1 MSSPGNPA
9 EPRGGAFWTE
19 RPVAL
24 FNGLTHLM
32 NSIGTLWV
40 FGLMFL
46 ICADIFARNVFNH
59 PLNGVPEIIGYS
71 IVGTIY
77 LQLANT
83 LHAGRFTRAEI
94 LIDWMEVRRPFAARI
109 FNGLFNLAGIAVFV
123 VLVKGFWLEFAEA
136 WATDAITGVPGTIT
150 FIVWPFY
157 LILVVGGSATC
168 LEFALRFLREC
179 SGTLRAAREADD
191 DGNRKRPGYGWL
203 IALAAF
209 AAIVYLLTGAELT
222 NAQIGVL
229 SILSMLT
236 LIYAGMPIGIALI
249 VLGFAGIWMMKGNT
263 IIAERMLAQ
272 AGAQYMKD
280 YFFGVVPLFV
290 LMGLLVSASDVGR
303 ETFQVARWALR
314 RVRGGLGIATVAAN
328 AIFAAITGSSI
339 ASAAVFTRVATPE
352 MMAQGYTARFSVG
365 VVAGSSVLGMLIP
378 PSLLLIVYAFLAE
391 QSVGILFIAA
401 IVPGLILAG
410 AFSLLILAMATW
422 RPHWI
427 GNVSAMTGSADDES
441 VLSAAIKLFPILL
454 LVALVIGGIYGG
466 IFTPTEAGAAGS
478 LGALIIGF
486 AKRKLNWRTLWGV
499 LIETGHI
506 TVSILFLILAA
517 NIYSRMLAL
526 SGLPQQMGEF
536 IGGTSL
542 GFTGFIILYVLVL
555 ILLGMILDSISIMLI
570 ILPLA
575 LPVLLQ
581 FGGDPIWFGIVTVI
595 TVEIGLLTPPFGIT
609 CYVVKS
615 TLNDARISLN
625 QIFLGAAPFAFIMLL
640 VTILLIVVPGLSL
653 IFV

>member
-1 MSSPGNPA
+1 MGLPI
-9 EPRGGAFWTE
+9 R
-19 RPVAL
+19 L
-24 FNGLTHLM
+24 FNGFTDLM

-40 FGLMFL
+40 FGMMFL
-46 ICADIFARNVFNH
+46 ICTDIFARNVFNF
-59 PLNGVPEIIGYS
+59 PLNGVPEVIAFS
-71 IVGTIY
+71 IAGTIY

-83 LHAGRFTRAEI
+83 LHSGRFTRAEL
-94 LIDWMEVRRPFAARI
+94 LIDWLEVKRPVAGRVFNAI
-109 FNGLFNLAGIAVFV
+109 FNLFGAIVFLIMV
-123 VLVKGFWLEFAEA
+123 RGFWAEFTDA
-136 WATDAITGVPGTIT
+136 WAENELGGVPGTIT

-157 LILVVGGSATC
+157 LLLVVGGTATG
-168 LEFALRFLREC
+168 LEFVFRLIREC
-179 SGTLRAAREADD
+179 AGMGKAFKSESAD
-191 DGNRKRPGYGWL
+191 GVRTKQGYGWL
-203 IALAAF
+203 VALAGF
-209 AAIVYLLTGAELT
+209 ACVIYLLTTAELT
-222 NAQIGVL
+222 NAQIGIL
-229 SILSMLT
+229 SILCMLV

-249 VLGFAGIWMMKGNT
+249 VLGFCGIWMMKGNT
-263 IIAERMLAQ
+263 IIAERMLPQ
-272 AGAQYMKD
+272 AGAEYMKN

-290 LMGLLVSASDVGR
+290 LMGLLVAASDVGK

-328 AIFAAITGSSI
+328 AVFAAITGSSI

-378 PSLLLIVYAFLAE
+378 PSLLLIVYGFLAE
-391 QSVGILFIAA
+391 QSVGVLFIAA
-401 IVPGLILAG
+401 IVPGLILSV
-410 AFSLLILAMATW
+410 AFALLILAMATW
-422 RPHWI
+422 RPQWI
-427 GNVSAMTGSADDES
+427 GDVSVTDDSASDES
-441 VLSAAIKLFPILL
+441 IASAAMKLFPILS

-466 IFTPTEAGAAGS
+466 LFTPTEAGAAGS
-478 LGALIIGF
+478 FGALVIGIL
-486 AKRKLNWRTLWGV
+486 KRKLDWKTLWSV

-517 NIYSRMLAL
+517 NMYSRMLAL
-526 SGLPQQMGEF
+526 SGLPQQMGDF

-542 GFTGFIILYVLVL
+542 GYTGFIILYVLVL

-595 TVEIGLLTPPFGIT
+595 AVEIGLLTPPLGIT

-615 TLNDARISLN
+615 TLNDDRITLN
-625 QIFLGAAPFAFIMLL
+625 QIFLGAMPFAFIMLL
-640 VTILLIVVPGLSL
+640 VTILLIVVPEISL

>member
-1 MSSPGNPA
+1 MG
-9 EPRGGAFWTE
+9 F
-19 RPVAL
+19 PVYL
-24 FNGLTHLM
+24 FNRFTNLM

-40 FGLMFL
+40 FGMMFL
-46 ICADIFARNVFNH
+46 ICTDIFARNVFNF
-59 PLNGVPEIIGYS
+59 PLNGVPEIIAFS
-71 IVGTIY
+71 IAGTIY

-83 LHAGRFTRAEI
+83 LHSGRFTRAEL
-94 LIDWMEVRRPFAARI
+94 LIDWLEVKRPVAGRVFNII
-109 FNGLFNLAGIAVFV
+109 FNFFGILVFV
-123 VLVKGFWLEFAEA
+123 VMVRGFWSEF
-136 WATDAITGVPGTIT
+136 TDAWDENELAGVPGTIT

-157 LILVVGGSATC
+157 LLLVVGGTATG
-168 LEFALRFLREC
+168 LEFLFRMMREC
-179 SGTLRAAREADD
+179 AGLGGSCRAKTS
-191 DGNRKRPGYGWL
+191 DGVRLKRGYAWL
-203 IALAAF
+203 IALAGF
-209 AAIVYLLTGAELT
+209 AAIIYLLTTAELS

-229 SILSMLT
+229 SILCMLI

-249 VLGFAGIWMMKGNT
+249 VLGFCGIWMMKGNT
-263 IIAERMLAQ
+263 IIAERMLPQ
-272 AGAQYMKD
+272 AGAEYMKN

-290 LMGLLVSASDVGR
+290 LMGLLVAASDVGK
-303 ETFQVARWALR
+303 ETFQVARWSLR

-328 AIFAAITGSSI
+328 AVFAAITGSSI

-352 MMAQGYTARFSVG
+352 MMDQGYTARFSVG

-378 PSLLLIVYAFLAE
+378 PSLLLIVYGFLAE
-391 QSVGILFIAA
+391 QSVGVLFIAA
-401 IVPGLILAG
+401 IIPGLILAL
-410 AFSLLILAMATW
+410 AFALLILAMATW
-422 RPHWI
+422 RPQWI
-427 GNVSAMTGSADDES
+427 GDVRVTDTAGDDES
-441 VLSAAIKLFPILL
+441 VLSATIKLFPILS

-478 LGALIIGF
+478 LGALIIGLM
-486 AKRKLNWRTLWGV
+486 KRKLDWKAVWGV
-499 LIETGHI
+499 LMETGHI

-517 NIYSRMLAL
+517 NIYARMLAL
-526 SGLPQQMGEF
+526 SGLPQQMGDF
-536 IGGTSL
+536 IGGTGL
-542 GFTGFIILYVLVL
+542 GFTGFIIMYVLVL

-595 TVEIGLLTPPFGIT
+595 AVEIGLLTPPLGIT

-615 TLNDARISLN
+615 TLNDDRITLN

-640 VTILLIVVPGLSL
+640 VTILLIAVPELSL

>member
-1 MSSPGNPA
+1 MGLPI
-9 EPRGGAFWTE
+9 R
-19 RPVAL
+19 L
-24 FNGLTHLM
+24 FNGFTDLM

-40 FGLMFL
+40 FGMMFL
-46 ICADIFARNVFNH
+46 ICTDIFARNVFNF
-59 PLNGVPEIIGYS
+59 PLNGVPEVIAFS
-71 IVGTIY
+71 IAGTIY

-83 LHAGRFTRAEI
+83 LHSGRFTRAEL
-94 LIDWMEVRRPFAARI
+94 LIDWLEVKRPVAGRVFNAI
-109 FNGLFNLAGIAVFV
+109 FNLFGAIVFLIMV
-123 VLVKGFWLEFAEA
+123 RGFWTEFTDA
-136 WATDAITGVPGTIT
+136 WAENELGGVPGTIT

-157 LILVVGGSATC
+157 LLLVVGGTATG
-168 LEFALRFLREC
+168 LEFVFRLIREC
-179 SGTLRAAREADD
+179 AGMGKAFKSESAD
-191 DGNRKRPGYGWL
+191 GVRTKQGFGWL
-203 IALAAF
+203 VALAGF
-209 AAIVYLLTGAELT
+209 ACVIYLLTTAELT
-222 NAQIGVL
+222 NAQIGIL
-229 SILSMLT
+229 SILCMLV

-249 VLGFAGIWMMKGNT
+249 VLGFCGIWMMKGNT
-263 IIAERMLAQ
+263 IIAERMLPQ
-272 AGAQYMKD
+272 AGAEYMKN

-290 LMGLLVSASDVGR
+290 LMGLLVAASDVGK

-328 AIFAAITGSSI
+328 AVFAAITGSSI

-378 PSLLLIVYAFLAE
+378 PSLLLIVYGFLAE
-391 QSVGILFIAA
+391 QSVGVLFIAA
-401 IVPGLILAG
+401 IVPGLILSV
-410 AFSLLILAMATW
+410 AFALLILAMATW
-422 RPHWI
+422 RPQWI
-427 GNVSAMTGSADDES
+427 GDVSVTDDSASDES
-441 VLSAAIKLFPILL
+441 IASAAMKLFPILS

-466 IFTPTEAGAAGS
+466 LFTPTEAGAAGS
-478 LGALIIGF
+478 FGALVIGIL
-486 AKRKLNWRTLWGV
+486 KRKLDWKTLWSV

-517 NIYSRMLAL
+517 NMYSRMLAL
-526 SGLPQQMGEF
+526 SGLPQQMGDF

-542 GFTGFIILYVLVL
+542 GYTGFIILYVLVL

-595 TVEIGLLTPPFGIT
+595 AVEIGLLTPPLGIT

-615 TLNDARISLN
+615 TLNDERITLN
-625 QIFLGAAPFAFIMLL
+625 QIFLGAMPFAFIMLL
-640 VTILLIVVPGLSL
+640 VTILLIVVPEISL

>member
-1 MSSPGNPA
+1 MGL
-9 EPRGGAFWTE
+9 
-19 RPVAL
+19 PVRL
-24 FNGLTHLM
+24 FNGFTNLM

-40 FGLMFL
+40 FGMMFL
-46 ICADIFARNVFNH
+46 ICTDIFARNVFNF
-59 PLNGVPEIIGYS
+59 PLNGVPEVIAFS
-71 IVGTIY
+71 IAGTIY

-83 LHAGRFTRAEI
+83 LHSGRFTRAEL
-94 LIDWMEVRRPFAARI
+94 LIDWLEVKRPVAGRVFNAI
-109 FNGLFNLAGIAVFV
+109 FNLFGAIVFLIMV
-123 VLVKGFWLEFAEA
+123 RGFWAEFTDA
-136 WATDAITGVPGTIT
+136 WAENELAGVPGTIT

-157 LILVVGGSATC
+157 LLLVVGGTATG
-168 LEFALRFLREC
+168 LEFVFRLIREC
-179 SGTLRAAREADD
+179 AGMGKAFKSESAD
-191 DGNRKRPGYGWL
+191 GVRTKRGYGWL
-203 IALAAF
+203 VALAGF
-209 AAIVYLLTGAELT
+209 ACLIYLLTTAELT
-222 NAQIGVL
+222 NAQIGIL
-229 SILSMLT
+229 SILCMLV

-249 VLGFAGIWMMKGNT
+249 VLGFCGIWMMKGNT
-263 IIAERMLAQ
+263 IIAERMLPQ
-272 AGAQYMKD
+272 AGAEYMKN

-290 LMGLLVSASDVGR
+290 LMGLLVAASDVGK

-328 AIFAAITGSSI
+328 AVFAAITGSSI

-378 PSLLLIVYAFLAE
+378 PSLLLIVYGFLAE
-391 QSVGILFIAA
+391 QSVGVLFIAA
-401 IVPGLILAG
+401 IVPGLILSV
-410 AFSLLILAMATW
+410 AFALLILAMATW
-422 RPHWI
+422 RPQWI
-427 GNVSAMTGSADDES
+427 GDVSVTDDSASDES
-441 VLSAAIKLFPILL
+441 IASAAMKLFPILS

-466 IFTPTEAGAAGS
+466 LFTPTEAGAAGS
-478 LGALIIGF
+478 FGALVIGIL
-486 AKRKLNWRTLWGV
+486 KRKLDWKTLWSV

-517 NIYSRMLAL
+517 NMYSRMLAL
-526 SGLPQQMGEF
+526 SGLPQQMGDF

-542 GFTGFIILYVLVL
+542 GYTGFIILYVLVL

-595 TVEIGLLTPPFGIT
+595 AVEIGLLTPPLGIT

-615 TLNDARISLN
+615 TLNDDRITLN
-625 QIFLGAAPFAFIMLL
+625 QIFLGAMPFAFIMLL
-640 VTILLIVVPGLSL
+640 VTILLIVVPEISL

>member
-1 MSSPGNPA
+1 MGL
-9 EPRGGAFWTE
+9 
-19 RPVAL
+19 PVRL
-24 FNGLTHLM
+24 FNGFTDLM

-40 FGLMFL
+40 FGMMFL
-46 ICADIFARNVFNH
+46 ICTDIFARNVFNF
-59 PLNGVPEIIGYS
+59 PLNGVPEVIAFS
-71 IVGTIY
+71 IAGTIY

-83 LHAGRFTRAEI
+83 LHSGRFTRAEL
-94 LIDWMEVRRPFAARI
+94 LIDWLEVKRPVAGRVFNAI
-109 FNGLFNLAGIAVFV
+109 FNLFGAIVFLIMV
-123 VLVKGFWLEFAEA
+123 RGFWTEFTDA
-136 WATDAITGVPGTIT
+136 WAENELGGVPGTIT

-157 LILVVGGSATC
+157 LLLVVGGTATG
-168 LEFALRFLREC
+168 LEFVFRLIREC
-179 SGTLRAAREADD
+179 AGMGKAFKSESAD
-191 DGNRKRPGYGWL
+191 GVRTKRGYGWL
-203 IALAAF
+203 VALAGF
-209 AAIVYLLTGAELT
+209 ACVIYLLTTAELT
-222 NAQIGVL
+222 NAQIGIL
-229 SILSMLT
+229 SILCMLV

-249 VLGFAGIWMMKGNT
+249 VLGFCGIWMMKGNT
-263 IIAERMLAQ
+263 IIAERMLPQ
-272 AGAQYMKD
+272 AGAEYMKN

-290 LMGLLVSASDVGR
+290 LMGLLVAASDVGK

-328 AIFAAITGSSI
+328 AVFAAITGSSI

-378 PSLLLIVYAFLAE
+378 PSLLLIVYGFLAE
-391 QSVGILFIAA
+391 QSVGVLFIAA
-401 IVPGLILAG
+401 IVPGLILSV
-410 AFSLLILAMATW
+410 AFALLILAMATW
-422 RPHWI
+422 RPQWI
-427 GNVSAMTGSADDES
+427 GDVSVTDDSASDES
-441 VLSAAIKLFPILL
+441 IASAAMKLFPILS

-466 IFTPTEAGAAGS
+466 LFTPTEAGAAGS
-478 LGALIIGF
+478 FGALVIGIL
-486 AKRKLNWRTLWGV
+486 KRKLDWKTLWSV

-517 NIYSRMLAL
+517 NMYSRMLAL
-526 SGLPQQMGEF
+526 SGLPQQMGDF

-542 GFTGFIILYVLVL
+542 GYTGFIILYVLVL

-595 TVEIGLLTPPFGIT
+595 AVEIGLLTPPLGIT

-615 TLNDARISLN
+615 TLNDERITLN
-625 QIFLGAAPFAFIMLL
+625 QIFLGAMPFAFIMLL
-640 VTILLIVVPGLSL
+640 VTILLIVVPEISL

>member
-1 MSSPGNPA
+1 MGLPI
-9 EPRGGAFWTE
+9 R
-19 RPVAL
+19 L
-24 FNGLTHLM
+24 FNGFTDLM

-40 FGLMFL
+40 FAMMFL
-46 ICADIFARNVFNH
+46 ICTDIFARNVFNF
-59 PLNGVPEIIGYS
+59 PLNGVPEVIAFS
-71 IVGTIY
+71 IAGTIY

-83 LHAGRFTRAEI
+83 LHSGRFTRAEL
-94 LIDWMEVRRPFAARI
+94 LIDWLEVKRPVAGRVFNAI
-109 FNGLFNLAGIAVFV
+109 FNLFGAIVFLIMV
-123 VLVKGFWLEFAEA
+123 RGFWAEF
-136 WATDAITGVPGTIT
+136 TDAGAENELGGVPGTIT

-157 LILVVGGSATC
+157 LLLVVGGTATG
-168 LEFALRFLREC
+168 LEFVFRLIREC
-179 SGTLRAAREADD
+179 AGMGKAFKSEST
-191 DGNRKRPGYGWL
+191 DGVRTKRGYGWL
-203 IALAAF
+203 VALAGF
-209 AAIVYLLTGAELT
+209 ACIIYLLTTAELT
-222 NAQIGVL
+222 NAQIGIL
-229 SILSMLT
+229 SILCMLV

-249 VLGFAGIWMMKGNT
+249 VLGFCGIWMMKGNT
-263 IIAERMLAQ
+263 IIAERMLPQ
-272 AGAQYMKD
+272 AGAEYMKN

-290 LMGLLVSASDVGR
+290 LMGLLVAASDVGK

-328 AIFAAITGSSI
+328 AVFAAITGSSI

-378 PSLLLIVYAFLAE
+378 PSLLLIVYGFLAE
-391 QSVGILFIAA
+391 QSVGVLFIAA
-401 IVPGLILAG
+401 IVPGLILSV
-410 AFSLLILAMATW
+410 AFALLILAMATW
-422 RPHWI
+422 RPQWI
-427 GNVSAMTGSADDES
+427 GDVSVTDDSASDES
-441 VLSAAIKLFPILL
+441 IASAAMKLFPILS

-466 IFTPTEAGAAGS
+466 LFTPTEAGAAGS
-478 LGALIIGF
+478 FGALVIGIL
-486 AKRKLNWRTLWGV
+486 KRKLDWKTLWSV

-517 NIYSRMLAL
+517 NMYSRMLAL
-526 SGLPQQMGEF
+526 SGLPQQMGDF

-542 GFTGFIILYVLVL
+542 GYTGFIILYVLVL

-595 TVEIGLLTPPFGIT
+595 AVEIGLLTPPLGIT

-615 TLNDARISLN
+615 TLNDERITLN
-625 QIFLGAAPFAFIMLL
+625 QIFLGAMPFAFIMLL
-640 VTILLIVVPGLSL
+640 VTILLIVVPEISL

>member
-1 MSSPGNPA
+1 MGL
-9 EPRGGAFWTE
+9 
-19 RPVAL
+19 PVRL
-24 FNGLTHLM
+24 FNGFTNLM

-40 FGLMFL
+40 FGMMFL
-46 ICADIFARNVFNH
+46 ICTDIFARNVFNF
-59 PLNGVPEIIGYS
+59 PLNGVPEVIAFS
-71 IVGTIY
+71 IAGTIY

-83 LHAGRFTRAEI
+83 LHSGRFTRAEL
-94 LIDWMEVRRPFAARI
+94 LIDWLEVKRPVAGRVFNAI
-109 FNGLFNLAGIAVFV
+109 FNLFGAIVFLIMV
-123 VLVKGFWLEFAEA
+123 RGFWAEFTDA
-136 WATDAITGVPGTIT
+136 WAENELAGVPGTIT

-157 LILVVGGSATC
+157 LLLVVGGTATG
-168 LEFALRFLREC
+168 LEFVFRLFREC
-179 SGTLRAAREADD
+179 AGMGKAFKSESAD
-191 DGNRKRPGYGWL
+191 GVRTKRGYGWL
-203 IALAAF
+203 VALAGF
-209 AAIVYLLTGAELT
+209 ACVIYLLTTAELT
-222 NAQIGVL
+222 NAQIGIL
-229 SILSMLT
+229 SILCMLV

-249 VLGFAGIWMMKGNT
+249 VLGFCGIWMMKGNT
-263 IIAERMLAQ
+263 IIAERMLPQ
-272 AGAQYMKD
+272 AGAEYMKN

-290 LMGLLVSASDVGR
+290 LMGLLVAASDVGK

-314 RVRGGLGIATVAAN
+314 RVRGGLGIGTVAAN
-328 AIFAAITGSSI
+328 AVFAAITGSSI

-378 PSLLLIVYAFLAE
+378 PSLLLIVYGFLAE
-391 QSVGILFIAA
+391 QSVGVLFIAA
-401 IVPGLILAG
+401 IVPGLILSV
-410 AFSLLILAMATW
+410 AFALLILAMATW
-422 RPHWI
+422 RPQWI
-427 GNVSAMTGSADDES
+427 GDVSVSDDSASDES
-441 VLSAAIKLFPILL
+441 IASAAMLLLPILS

-466 IFTPTEAGAAGS
+466 LFTPTEAGAAGS
-478 LGALIIGF
+478 FGALVIGIL
-486 AKRKLNWRTLWGV
+486 KRKLDWKTLWSV

-517 NIYSRMLAL
+517 NMYSRMLAL
-526 SGLPQQMGEF
+526 SGLPQQMGDF

-542 GFTGFIILYVLVL
+542 GYTGFIILYVLVL

-595 TVEIGLLTPPFGIT
+595 AVEIGLLTPPLGIT

-615 TLNDARISLN
+615 TLNDDRITLN
-625 QIFLGAAPFAFIMLL
+625 QIFLGAMPFAFIMLL
-640 VTILLIVVPGLSL
+640 VTILLIVVPEISL

>member
-1 MSSPGNPA
+1 MTSPVNSGDA
-9 EPRGGAFWTE
+9 VGGASWLG
-19 RPVAL
+19 RPVSL
-24 FNGLTHLM
+24 FNALTNLM

-40 FGLMFL
+40 FGMMFM
-46 ICADIFARNVFNH
+46 ICADIFARNLFNH
-59 PLNGVPEIIGYS
+59 PLNGIPEIIGFS
-71 IVGTIY
+71 IAGTIY

-83 LHAGRFTRAEI
+83 LHSGRFTRAEM
-94 LIDWMEVRRPFAARI
+94 LIEWMEGRRPFAGRVFNAI
-109 FNGLFNLAGIAVFV
+109 FNFVGRVVFIVMVRGFWFV
-123 VLVKGFWLEFAEA
+123 VSDAGAENEIA
-136 WATDAITGVPGTIT
+136 GVPGTIT

-157 LILVVGGSATC
+157 LLLVVGASATGI
-168 LEFALRFLREC
+168 EFFLRFLREC
-179 SGTLRAAREADD
+179 RGGIRALGEKDESGAP
-191 DGNRKRPGYGWL
+191 KSKGYGWL

-209 AAIVYLLTGAELT
+209 ATVIYLLTSAELT

-229 SILSMLT
+229 SILSMLV

-249 VLGFAGIWMMKGNT
+249 VLGFCGIWMMKGNT
-263 IIAERMLAQ
+263 AIAERMLPQ
-272 AGAQYMKD
+272 AGAEYMKN

-290 LMGLLVSASDVGR
+290 LMGLLVSASDVGK

-328 AIFAAITGSSI
+328 AVFAAITGSSI

-352 MMAQGYTARFSVG
+352 MMAQGYTARFAVG

-378 PSLLLIVYAFLAE
+378 PSLLLIVYGFLAE

-401 IVPGLILAG
+401 IVPGLILAF
-410 AFSLLILAMATW
+410 AFALLILAMATW
-422 RPHWI
+422 RPQWI
-427 GNVSAMTGSADDES
+427 GNVTVTDELDSSES
-441 VLSAAIKLFPILL
+441 VKSAFVKLFPILS
-454 LVALVIGGIYGG
+454 LVLLVIGGIYGG

-486 AKRKLNWRTLWGV
+486 MKRKLDWRTLWGV
-499 LIETGHI
+499 LVETGHI

-517 NIYSRMLAL
+517 NIYARMLAL
-526 SGLPQQMGEF
+526 SGLPQQMGDF

-575 LPVLLQ
+575 LPVLAQ
-581 FGGDPIWFGIVTVI
+581 FGGDPIWFGIVTVVA
-595 TVEIGLLTPPFGIT
+595 VEIGLLTPPLGIT

-615 TLNDARISLN
+615 TLNDDRITLN

-640 VTILLIVVPGLSL
+640 VTILLIAIPEISL

>member
-1 MSSPGNPA
+1 MGL
-9 EPRGGAFWTE
+9 
-19 RPVAL
+19 PVRL
-24 FNGLTHLM
+24 FNGFTNLM

-40 FGLMFL
+40 FGMMFL
-46 ICADIFARNVFNH
+46 ICTDIFARNVFNF
-59 PLNGVPEIIGYS
+59 PLNGVPEVIAFS
-71 IVGTIY
+71 IAGTIY

-83 LHAGRFTRAEI
+83 LHSGRFTRAEL
-94 LIDWMEVRRPFAARI
+94 LIDWLEVKRPVAGRVFNAI
-109 FNGLFNLAGIAVFV
+109 FNLFGAIVFLIMV
-123 VLVKGFWLEFAEA
+123 RGFWAEFTDA
-136 WATDAITGVPGTIT
+136 WAENELAGVPGTIT

-157 LILVVGGSATC
+157 LLLVVGGTATG
-168 LEFALRFLREC
+168 LEFVFRLIREC
-179 SGTLRAAREADD
+179 AGMGKAFKSESAD
-191 DGNRKRPGYGWL
+191 GVRTKRGYGWL
-203 IALAAF
+203 VALAGF
-209 AAIVYLLTGAELT
+209 ACIIYLLTTAELT
-222 NAQIGVL
+222 NAQIGIL
-229 SILSMLT
+229 SILCMLV

-249 VLGFAGIWMMKGNT
+249 VLGFCGIWMMKGNT
-263 IIAERMLAQ
+263 IIAERMLPQ
-272 AGAQYMKD
+272 AGAEYMKN

-290 LMGLLVSASDVGR
+290 LMGLLVAASDVGK

-328 AIFAAITGSSI
+328 AVFAAITGSSI

-378 PSLLLIVYAFLAE
+378 PSLLLIVYGFLAE
-391 QSVGILFIAA
+391 QSVGVLFIAA
-401 IVPGLILAG
+401 IVPGLILSV
-410 AFSLLILAMATW
+410 AFALLILAMATW
-422 RPHWI
+422 RPQWI
-427 GNVSAMTGSADDES
+427 GDVSVTDDSASDES
-441 VLSAAIKLFPILL
+441 IASAAMKLFPILS

-466 IFTPTEAGAAGS
+466 LFTPTEAGAAGS
-478 LGALIIGF
+478 FGALVIGIL
-486 AKRKLNWRTLWGV
+486 KRKLDWKTLWSV

-517 NIYSRMLAL
+517 NMYSRMLAL
-526 SGLPQQMGEF
+526 SGLPQQMGDF

-542 GFTGFIILYVLVL
+542 GYTGFIILYVLVL

-595 TVEIGLLTPPFGIT
+595 AVEIGLLTPPLGIT

-615 TLNDARISLN
+615 TLNDDRITLN
-625 QIFLGAAPFAFIMLL
+625 QIFLGAMPFAFIMLL
-640 VTILLIVVPGLSL
+640 VTILLIVVPELSL

>member
-1 MSSPGNPA
+1 MGL
-9 EPRGGAFWTE
+9 
-19 RPVAL
+19 PVRL
-24 FNGLTHLM
+24 FNGFTNLM

-40 FGLMFL
+40 FGMMFL
-46 ICADIFARNVFNH
+46 ICTDIFARNVFNF
-59 PLNGVPEIIGYS
+59 PLNGVPEVIAFS
-71 IVGTIY
+71 IAGTIY

-83 LHAGRFTRAEI
+83 LHSGRFTRAEL
-94 LIDWMEVRRPFAARI
+94 LIDWLEVKRPVAGRVFNAI
-109 FNGLFNLAGIAVFV
+109 FNLFGAIVFLIMV
-123 VLVKGFWLEFAEA
+123 RGFWAEFTDA
-136 WATDAITGVPGTIT
+136 WAENELAGVPGTIT

-157 LILVVGGSATC
+157 LLLVVGGTATG
-168 LEFALRFLREC
+168 LEFVFRLFREC
-179 SGTLRAAREADD
+179 AGMGKAFKSESAD
-191 DGNRKRPGYGWL
+191 GVRTKRGYGWL
-203 IALAAF
+203 VALAGF
-209 AAIVYLLTGAELT
+209 ACVIYLLTTAELT
-222 NAQIGVL
+222 NAQIGIL
-229 SILSMLT
+229 SILCMLV

-249 VLGFAGIWMMKGNT
+249 VLGFCGIWMMKGNT
-263 IIAERMLAQ
+263 IIAERMLPQ
-272 AGAQYMKD
+272 AGAEYMKN

-290 LMGLLVSASDVGR
+290 LMGLLVAASDVGK

-328 AIFAAITGSSI
+328 AVFAAITGSSI

-378 PSLLLIVYAFLAE
+378 PSLLLIVYGFLAE
-391 QSVGILFIAA
+391 QSVGVLFIAA
-401 IVPGLILAG
+401 IVPGLILSV
-410 AFSLLILAMATW
+410 AFALLILAMATW
-422 RPHWI
+422 RPQWI
-427 GNVSAMTGSADDES
+427 GDVSVTDDSASDES
-441 VLSAAIKLFPILL
+441 IASAAMKLFPILS

-466 IFTPTEAGAAGS
+466 LFTPTEAGAAGS
-478 LGALIIGF
+478 FGALVIGIL
-486 AKRKLNWRTLWGV
+486 KRKLDWKTLWSV

-517 NIYSRMLAL
+517 NMYSRMLAL
-526 SGLPQQMGEF
+526 SGLPQQMGDF

-542 GFTGFIILYVLVL
+542 GYTGFIILYVLVL

-595 TVEIGLLTPPFGIT
+595 AVEIGLLTPPLGIT

-615 TLNDARISLN
+615 TLNDDRITLN
-625 QIFLGAAPFAFIMLL
+625 QIFLGAMPFAFIMLL
-640 VTILLIVVPGLSL
+640 VTILLIVVPEISL

>member
-1 MSSPGNPA
+1 M
-9 EPRGGAFWTE
+9 EL
-19 RPVAL
+19 PVRL
-24 FNGLTHLM
+24 FNGFTNLM

-40 FGLMFL
+40 FGMMFL
-46 ICADIFARNVFNH
+46 ICTDIFARNVFNF
-59 PLNGVPEIIGYS
+59 PLNGVPEVIAFS
-71 IVGTIY
+71 IAGTIY

-83 LHAGRFTRAEI
+83 LHSGRFTRAEL
-94 LIDWMEVRRPFAARI
+94 LIDWLEVKRPVAGRVFNAI
-109 FNGLFNLAGIAVFV
+109 FNLFGAIVFLIMV
-123 VLVKGFWLEFAEA
+123 RGFWAEFTDA
-136 WATDAITGVPGTIT
+136 WAENELAGVPGTIT

-157 LILVVGGSATC
+157 LLLVVGGTATG
-168 LEFALRFLREC
+168 LEFVFRLIREC
-179 SGTLRAAREADD
+179 AGMGKAFKSESAD
-191 DGNRKRPGYGWL
+191 GVRTKQGYGWL
-203 IALAAF
+203 VALAGF
-209 AAIVYLLTGAELT
+209 ACVIYLLTTAELT
-222 NAQIGVL
+222 NAQIGIL
-229 SILSMLT
+229 SILCMLV

-249 VLGFAGIWMMKGNT
+249 VLGFCGIWMMKGNT
-263 IIAERMLAQ
+263 IIAERMLPQ
-272 AGAQYMKD
+272 AGAEYMKN

-290 LMGLLVSASDVGR
+290 LMGLLVAASDVGK

-328 AIFAAITGSSI
+328 AVFAAITGSSI

-378 PSLLLIVYAFLAE
+378 PSLLLIVYGFLAE
-391 QSVGILFIAA
+391 QSVGVLFIAA
-401 IVPGLILAG
+401 IVPGLILSV
-410 AFSLLILAMATW
+410 AFALLILAMATW
-422 RPHWI
+422 RPQWI
-427 GNVSAMTGSADDES
+427 GDVSVTDDSASDES
-441 VLSAAIKLFPILL
+441 IASAAMKLFPILS

-466 IFTPTEAGAAGS
+466 LFTPTEAGAAGS
-478 LGALIIGF
+478 FGALVIGIL
-486 AKRKLNWRTLWGV
+486 KRKLDWKTLWSV

-517 NIYSRMLAL
+517 NMYSRMLAL
-526 SGLPQQMGEF
+526 SGLPQQMGDF

-542 GFTGFIILYVLVL
+542 GYTGFIILYVLVL

-595 TVEIGLLTPPFGIT
+595 AVEIGLLTPPLGIT

-615 TLNDARISLN
+615 TLNDDRITLN
-625 QIFLGAAPFAFIMLL
+625 QIFLGAMPFAFIMLL
-640 VTILLIVVPGLSL
+640 VTILLIVVPEISL

>member
-1 MSSPGNPA
+1 MGL
-9 EPRGGAFWTE
+9 
-19 RPVAL
+19 PVRL
-24 FNGLTHLM
+24 FNGFTNLM

-40 FGLMFL
+40 FGMMFL
-46 ICADIFARNVFNH
+46 ICTDIFARNVFNF
-59 PLNGVPEIIGYS
+59 PLNGVPEVIAFS
-71 IVGTIY
+71 IAGTIY

-83 LHAGRFTRAEI
+83 LHSGRFTRAEL
-94 LIDWMEVRRPFAARI
+94 LIDWLEVKRPVAGRVFNAI
-109 FNGLFNLAGIAVFV
+109 FNLFGAIVFLIMV
-123 VLVKGFWLEFAEA
+123 RGFWAEFTDA
-136 WATDAITGVPGTIT
+136 WAENELAGVPGTIT

-157 LILVVGGSATC
+157 LLLVVGGTATG
-168 LEFALRFLREC
+168 LEFVFRLIREC
-179 SGTLRAAREADD
+179 AGMGKAFKSESAD
-191 DGNRKRPGYGWL
+191 GVRTKRGYGWL
-203 IALAAF
+203 VALAGF
-209 AAIVYLLTGAELT
+209 ACVIYLLTTAELT
-222 NAQIGVL
+222 NAQIGIL
-229 SILSMLT
+229 SILCMLV

-249 VLGFAGIWMMKGNT
+249 VLGFCGIWMMKGNT
-263 IIAERMLAQ
+263 IIAERMLPQ
-272 AGAQYMKD
+272 AGAEYMKN

-290 LMGLLVSASDVGR
+290 LMGLLVAASDVGK

-328 AIFAAITGSSI
+328 AVFAAITGSSI

-378 PSLLLIVYAFLAE
+378 PSLLLIVYGFLAE
-391 QSVGILFIAA
+391 QSVGVLFIAA
-401 IVPGLILAG
+401 IVPGLILSV
-410 AFSLLILAMATW
+410 AFALLILAMATW
-422 RPHWI
+422 RPQWI
-427 GNVSAMTGSADDES
+427 GDVSVTDDSASDES
-441 VLSAAIKLFPILL
+441 IASAAMKLFPILS

-466 IFTPTEAGAAGS
+466 LFTPTEAGAAGS
-478 LGALIIGF
+478 FGALVIGIL
-486 AKRKLNWRTLWGV
+486 KRKLDWKTLWSV

-517 NIYSRMLAL
+517 NMYSRMLAL
-526 SGLPQQMGEF
+526 SGLPQQMGDF

-542 GFTGFIILYVLVL
+542 GYTGFIILYVLVL

-595 TVEIGLLTPPFGIT
+595 AVEIGLLTPPLGIT

-615 TLNDARISLN
+615 TLNDDRITLN
-625 QIFLGAAPFAFIMLL
+625 QIFLGAMPFAFIMLL
-640 VTILLIVVPGLSL
+640 VTILLIVVPEISL

>member
-1 MSSPGNPA
+1 
-9 EPRGGAFWTE
+9 
-19 RPVAL
+19 
-24 FNGLTHLM
+24 M

-40 FGLMFL
+40 FGMMFL
-46 ICADIFARNVFNH
+46 ICTDIFARNVFNF
-59 PLNGVPEIIGYS
+59 PLNGVPEIIAFS
-71 IVGTIY
+71 IAGTIY

-83 LHAGRFTRAEI
+83 LHSGRFTRAEL
-94 LIDWMEVRRPFAARI
+94 LIDWLEVKRPVAGRVFNII
-109 FNGLFNLAGIAVFV
+109 FNFFGILVFV
-123 VLVKGFWLEFAEA
+123 VMVRGFWSEF
-136 WATDAITGVPGTIT
+136 TDAWDENELAGVPGTIT

-157 LILVVGGSATC
+157 LLLVVGGTATG
-168 LEFALRFLREC
+168 LEFLFRMMREC
-179 SGTLRAAREADD
+179 AGLGGSCRAKTS
-191 DGNRKRPGYGWL
+191 DGVRLKRGYAWL
-203 IALAAF
+203 IALAGF
-209 AAIVYLLTGAELT
+209 AAIIYLLTTAELS

-229 SILSMLT
+229 SILCMLI

-249 VLGFAGIWMMKGNT
+249 VLGFCGIWMMKGNT
-263 IIAERMLAQ
+263 IIAERMLPQ
-272 AGAQYMKD
+272 AGAEYMKN

-290 LMGLLVSASDVGR
+290 LMGLLVAASDVGK
-303 ETFQVARWALR
+303 ETFQVARWSLR

-328 AIFAAITGSSI
+328 AVFAAITGSSI

-352 MMAQGYTARFSVG
+352 MMDQGYTARFSVG

-378 PSLLLIVYAFLAE
+378 PSLLLIVYGFLAE
-391 QSVGILFIAA
+391 QSVGVLFIAA
-401 IVPGLILAG
+401 IIPGLILAL
-410 AFSLLILAMATW
+410 AFALLILAMATW
-422 RPHWI
+422 RPQWI
-427 GNVSAMTGSADDES
+427 GDVRVTDTAGDDES
-441 VLSAAIKLFPILL
+441 VLSATIKLFPILS

-478 LGALIIGF
+478 LGALIIGLM
-486 AKRKLNWRTLWGV
+486 KRKLDWKAVWGV
-499 LIETGHI
+499 LMETGHI

-517 NIYSRMLAL
+517 NIYARMLAL
-526 SGLPQQMGEF
+526 SGLPQQMGDF
-536 IGGTSL
+536 IGGTGL
-542 GFTGFIILYVLVL
+542 GFTGFIIMYVLVL

-595 TVEIGLLTPPFGIT
+595 AVEIGLLTPPLGIT

-615 TLNDARISLN
+615 TLNDDRITLN

-640 VTILLIVVPGLSL
+640 VTILLIAVPELSL

>member
-1 MSSPGNPA
+1 MGL
-9 EPRGGAFWTE
+9 
-19 RPVAL
+19 PVRL
-24 FNGLTHLM
+24 FNGFTNLM

-40 FGLMFL
+40 FGMMFL
-46 ICADIFARNVFNH
+46 ICTDIFARNVFNF
-59 PLNGVPEIIGYS
+59 PLNGVPEVIAFS
-71 IVGTIY
+71 IAGTIY

-83 LHAGRFTRAEI
+83 LHSGRFTRAEL
-94 LIDWMEVRRPFAARI
+94 LIDWLEVKRPVAGRVFNAI
-109 FNGLFNLAGIAVFV
+109 FNLFGAIVFLIMV
-123 VLVKGFWLEFAEA
+123 RGFWAEFTDA
-136 WATDAITGVPGTIT
+136 WAENELGGVPGTIT

-157 LILVVGGSATC
+157 LLLVVGGTATG
-168 LEFALRFLREC
+168 LEFVFRLIREC
-179 SGTLRAAREADD
+179 AGMGKAFKSEST
-191 DGNRKRPGYGWL
+191 DGVRTKRGYGWL
-203 IALAAF
+203 VALAGF
-209 AAIVYLLTGAELT
+209 ACVIYLLTTAELT
-222 NAQIGVL
+222 NAQIGIL
-229 SILSMLT
+229 SILCMLV

-249 VLGFAGIWMMKGNT
+249 VLGFCGIWMMKGNT
-263 IIAERMLAQ
+263 IIAERMLPQ
-272 AGAQYMKD
+272 AGAEYMKN

-290 LMGLLVSASDVGR
+290 LMGLLVAASDVGK

-328 AIFAAITGSSI
+328 AVFAAITGSSI

-378 PSLLLIVYAFLAE
+378 PSLLLIVYGFLAE
-391 QSVGILFIAA
+391 QSVGVLFIAA
-401 IVPGLILAG
+401 IVPGLILSV
-410 AFSLLILAMATW
+410 AFALLILAMATW
-422 RPHWI
+422 RPQWI
-427 GNVSAMTGSADDES
+427 GDVSVTDDSASDES
-441 VLSAAIKLFPILL
+441 IASAAMKLFPILS

-466 IFTPTEAGAAGS
+466 LFTPTEAGAAGS
-478 LGALIIGF
+478 FGALVIGIL
-486 AKRKLNWRTLWGV
+486 KRKLDWKTLWSV

-517 NIYSRMLAL
+517 NMYSRMLAL
-526 SGLPQQMGEF
+526 SGLPQQMGDF

-542 GFTGFIILYVLVL
+542 GYTGFIILYVLVL

-595 TVEIGLLTPPFGIT
+595 AVEIGLLTPPLGIT

-615 TLNDARISLN
+615 TLNDDRITLN
-625 QIFLGAAPFAFIMLL
+625 QIFLGAMPFAFIMLL
-640 VTILLIVVPGLSL
+640 VTILLIVVPEISL